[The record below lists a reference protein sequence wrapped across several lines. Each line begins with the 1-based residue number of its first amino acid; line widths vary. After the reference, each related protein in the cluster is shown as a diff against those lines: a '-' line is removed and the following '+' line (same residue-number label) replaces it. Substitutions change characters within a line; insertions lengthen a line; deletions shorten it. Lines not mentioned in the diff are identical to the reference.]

1 MTLYQFQLD
10 LADVAL
16 RMMERGLNVDPT
28 VLKDLS
34 ATVNAAMAERIA
46 VVETLL
52 GEKFVRMNKDG
63 EPTFFR
69 SAPQIKSLMERLGQR
84 PGTNRK
90 TGKDAFDDET
100 LYRIGVRTPGLRKL
114 CWAIMEFRTLGNM
127 RSNFLRAK
135 REPNGKLRTSW
146 NTAGPETFR
155 WSSSTNAF
163 WRGANVENI
172 AKPFHALTGTPLPN
186 MRSAIVPSPGCL
198 LWEQDLAGADAQVVA
213 WDSGDEALKQV
224 FRERIKLHAV
234 TAKEVYGALAGPDG
248 KTEPY
253 YTLAK
258 KGRHLWH
265 YGGKARTMAA
275 SLGITTK
282 EAETLMKRMAGFNP
296 GIARWHE
303 RIADKLRSRDNIITN
318 AFGYRI
324 KFFGRPDDSFTGA
337 LAWIGQGTVA
347 CILNKAVVA
356 LDAEVPEAPLL
367 MNQHDSAVGE
377 CVVEAWPEVSPRVE
391 ERFTRIVVPYPDL
404 LVIPTE
410 LKTSTISWGDM
421 EKEQG

>member
-1 MTLYQFQLD
+1 MTIYAFQLQ

-16 RMMERGLNVDPT
+16 RMMERGLCIDAA
-28 VLKDLS
+28 VLKDLTT
-34 ATVNAAMAERIA
+34 TVNAAMAQRIA
-46 VVETLL
+46 AVEALL
-52 GEKFVRMNKDG
+52 GAKFTAMNKDG

-69 SAPQIKSLMERLGQR
+69 SAPQIKALMERLGQR

-100 LYRIGVRTPGLRKL
+100 LYRIGVRTPGLRNL

-135 REPNGKLRTSW
+135 REPSGKLRTSW

-172 AKPFHALTGTPLPN
+172 AKSFHALTGTVLPN
-186 MRSAIVPSPGCL
+186 MRSAIVPTAGYVM
-198 LWEQDLAGADAQVVA
+198 WERDLAGADAQVVA

-234 TAKEVYGALAGPDG
+234 TAREVYGAAAGPDG

-296 GIARWHE
+296 GIALWHE
-303 RIADKLRSRDNIITN
+303 RIKDKLHSRDNIITN

-324 KFFGRPDDSFTGA
+324 KFFGRPDDAFTGA

-347 CILNKAVVA
+347 CILNRAVVA

-377 CVVEAWPEVSPRVE
+377 CLIEAWDRVSPLVE
-391 ERFTRIVVPYPDL
+391 ERFTQIVVPYPDP

-421 EKEQG
+421 SKEVA

>member
-1 MTLYQFQLD
+1 MSLYQFQLD

-16 RMMERGLNVDPT
+16 RMMERCISVNTDT
-28 VLKDLS
+28 MAELS
-34 ATVNAAMAERIA
+34 KTVNEAMKARIA
-46 VVETLL
+46 AVEAIL
-52 GEKFVRMNKDG
+52 GEKFTRFNKDG

-69 SAPQIKSLMERLGQR
+69 SAPQIKALMQRLGQR

-100 LYRIGVRTPGLRKL
+100 LFRIGNRTPGLRPL

-127 RSNFLRAK
+127 RSNFIRAR

-155 WSSSTNAF
+155 WSSSANAF

-172 AKPFHALTGTPLPN
+172 AKPFHSLTGAELPN
-186 MRSAIVPSPGCL
+186 MRSAIVPSTLEHL
-198 LWEQDLAGADAQVVA
+198 LWERDLAGADAQVVA
-213 WDSGDEALKQV
+213 WDSGDETLKQM
-224 FRERIKLHAV
+224 FRERVKIHAE
-234 TAKEVYGALAGPDG
+234 TAKEVYGGDAGPDG
-248 KTEPY
+248 KREPY

-265 YGGKARTMAA
+265 YGGKARTMGM
-275 SLGITTK
+275 SLGIPQK
-282 EAETLMKRMAGFNP
+282 DAEKLMRRMAGLNP
-296 GIARWHE
+296 MIPKWHARV
-303 RIADKLRSRDNIITN
+303 AAQLREPKHMITN

-324 KFFGRPDDSFTGA
+324 IFFGRPDDCLTGA

-347 CILNKAVVA
+347 CVLNRAVVA
-356 LDAEVPEAPLL
+356 LDAEVPEAVLL

-377 CVVEAWPEVSPRVE
+377 ALISDWPRLSPMVE
-391 ERFTRIVVPYPDL
+391 ERFTRIVVPYAEP

-410 LKTSTISWGDM
+410 LKTSAVSWGDM
-421 EKEQG
+421 ERGE